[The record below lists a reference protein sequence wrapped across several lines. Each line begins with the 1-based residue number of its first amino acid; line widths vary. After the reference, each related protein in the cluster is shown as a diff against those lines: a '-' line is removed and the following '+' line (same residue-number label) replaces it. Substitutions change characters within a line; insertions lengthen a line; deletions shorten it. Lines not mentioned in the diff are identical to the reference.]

1 MSKRSLPLARSDRP
15 AGKHL
20 QWDLSPKALESWS
33 PSIVAAADE
42 PASISIYDVI
52 GSDPWSGEGTTVKRI
67 SAALRSIGARKDVTV
82 NINSPG
88 GDMFEGLAI
97 YNLLRQHE
105 GHVTVRVLGLAASAA
120 SIVAMAGDTVEVGRA
135 AFLMV
140 HDCWAIVIGNRRDLI
155 ESAETLEPFDRAMA
169 GIYAARTGST
179 PDAMLALMDDETW
192 INGAAAIEQGFADA
206 LLPSDQITE
215 QAVASDRIA
224 AHLLDL
230 ALARAGLPRSER
242 RAMLQAYKAG
252 DMPSAVPA
260 ASRTP
265 SAAPAPVATR
275 DAGNE
280 ALAAM
285 MRSLSLEL
293 ELRSAS
299 MAIGAEVSP

>member
-1 MSKRSLPLARSDRP
+1 MSKRSLPQARADRP
-15 AGKHL
+15 DTKNL
-20 QWDLSPKALESWS
+20 QWDIAPRALESWS
-33 PSIVAAADE
+33 PSIVAASED
-42 PASISIYDVI
+42 SNDTISIYDVI
-52 GSDPWSGEGTTVKRI
+52 GSDPWTGEGTTAKRI
-67 SAALRSIGARKDVTV
+67 AAALRSIGASKKVTV

-120 SIVAMAGDTVEVGRA
+120 SIIAMAGDTVQVGRA

-155 ESAETLEPFDRAMA
+155 ESAATLEPFDRAMA
-169 GIYAARTGST
+169 GIYAAHTGAS
-179 PDAMLALMDDETW
+179 DEEMLALMDAETW
-192 INGAAAIEQGFADA
+192 INGAAAVEQGFADA
-206 LLPSDQITE
+206 LLPAEQIAE
-215 QAVASDRIA
+215 QAVSDTRIA
-224 AHLLDL
+224 AHLLDM

-252 DMPSAVPA
+252 DMPSAVAA

-275 DAGNE
+275 NAGDDV
-280 ALAAM
+280 LAAM
-285 MRSLSLEL
+285 RSFSLDIDM
-293 ELRSAS
+293 RSAS
-299 MAIGAEVSP
+299 MAIAAEVFP